1 MGHKHSREEIL
12 DAATAAAAA
21 EGLSSLTFG
30 RVAKRSGTSDRMVV
44 YYFPTKDELVG
55 AVMGELALRLQAT
68 LAQSLTAKAA
78 DHVAL
83 VRTAWPL
90 LATPDA
96 DPVFAL
102 FFEALGL
109 AASGREPFRSL
120 VPAFV
125 QGWIDWTAEYLT
137 GTAAR
142 RRAEAEATIALLD
155 GLLLLRQLGGPAAA
169 DRAARQLGVTG
180 PPRAA
185 RP

>member
-1 MGHKHSREEIL
+1 MGYRHSREDIL
-12 DAATAAAAA
+12 AAATAVAAE

-30 RVAKRSGTSDRMVV
+30 RVAKRAGTSDRMVV
-44 YYFPTKDELVG
+44 YYFPTKDELIG
-55 AVMGELALRLQAT
+55 AVMGELAARLQAT
-68 LAQSLTAKAA
+68 LAPSLTAKAA
-78 DHVAL
+78 DHPAL
-83 VRTAWPL
+83 VRIAWPL
-90 LATPDA
+90 LATADA

-120 VPAFV
+120 VPRFV

-142 RRAEAEATIALLD
+142 RRAEAEATIAVLD
-155 GLLLLRQLGGPAAA
+155 GLLLLRQVAGADAA

-180 PPRAA
+180 PA
-185 RP
+185 RRS